1 MSFASFFIVP
11 HPLLRRV
18 AVTKSQWVEWMK
30 FIDTVIDE
38 IRALD
43 LSNSKKAEV
52 MDLLFTTPSKKS
64 SDEG

>member
-1 MSFASFFIVP
+1 M
-11 HPLLRRV
+11 
-18 AVTKSQWVEWMK
+18 TKSQWVEWMK